1 MSGSKS
7 STDGTQV
14 RCLLGCSSMVYALHS
29 DALHFTGSACWQ
41 LHAPPSSILL
51 CGCAAHSSAAQNNT
65 WPRHDWMMP
74 PAHAE
79 HTSKDVIDVA
89 CCDVIL
95 IHAGQ
100 EHDITAAVMR
110 LCHDIGHKP
119 DTEAAAEK
127 ELQFSLQRVMAPA
140 GALDDVVLTELPV
153 RLQVLAR
160 RSRFLGNTHVVI
172 TAECSAQTLRFR
184 SYKPLSPACDVDAT
198 S

>member
-1 MSGSKS
+1 
-7 STDGTQV
+7 
-14 RCLLGCSSMVYALHS
+14 
-29 DALHFTGSACWQ
+29 
-41 LHAPPSSILL
+41 
-51 CGCAAHSSAAQNNT
+51 
-65 WPRHDWMMP
+65 MMP

-79 HTSKDVIDVA
+79 HTSNDVIDVA

-100 EHDITAAVMR
+100 QHDITAAVMR

-160 RSRFLGNTHVVI
+160 RSRFLGQHTCCHHSRMFSTNVEVQI
-172 TAECSAQTLRFR
+172 IQT
-184 SYKPLSPACDVDAT
+184 PVT
-198 S
+198 SMRC